1 MRFTRIRI
9 KNFKSIRDMEL
20 SDIDSALILVGKN
33 NTGKTSVLDAVR
45 LMTGGRE
52 VLDGDFDESG
62 QNIEIETELKIEE
75 EDLLLFHSQAVVSA
89 YRRFEIWK
97 RDFEKKLPSFQN
109 GILSFTFL
117 VNREG
122 RKRFFDGFRKH
133 NPYIAQVIPKLHYI
147 DTVIQIFPE
156 TPFLDHFFQ
165 VLICT
170 ADDSHVDLHRFDTPH
185 PFNLLLLQNAEQL
198 GLEVQGHLA
207 DLVQQEGTVI
217 GQLKFADFATL
228 GRT

>member
-1 MRFTRIRI
+1 MPGGHH
-9 KNFKSIRDMEL
+9 
-20 SDIDSALILVGKN
+20 SALAPHSGTLDDMFQFPDVAGPWVGIKKSQHILFQAGNGVAI
-33 NTGKTSVLDAVR
+33 L
-45 LMTGGRE
+45 LI
-52 VLDGDFDESG
+52 DF
-62 QNIEIETELKIEE
+62 
-75 EDLLLFHSQAVVSA
+75 
-89 YRRFEIWK
+89 
-97 RDFEKKLPSFQN
+97 FEKKAAKGWN
-109 GILSFTFL
+109 ILQPLSQGWN
-117 VNREG
+117 V
-122 RKRFFDGFRKH
+122 
-133 NPYIAQVIPKLHYI
+133 QLHYI

-156 TPFLDHFFQ
+156 TPFLNHFFQ